1 MCHSRSLN
9 NKINNFRKRA
19 LRIVSQDKKSD
30 FENLLKNDK
39 LLLFTCKLNYVVT
52 EIYKVKNNISP
63 EIVRDF

>member
-39 LLLFTCKLNYVVT
+39 SLQFTCKLNYVVT

>member
-9 NKINNFRKRA
+9 NKINNFRIRA

-39 LLLFTCKLNYVVT
+39 SLQFTCKLNYVVT